1 MYVRY
6 CISLKN
12 KFYYSVREIFMSCNQ
27 TNKLETENIVCF
39 SISKT
44 TDHVDQRP
52 E

>member
-6 CISLKN
+6 YISLEN
-12 KFYYSVREIFMSCNQ
+12 KFYFSVREIFMSCNQ

-44 TDHVDQRP
+44 TVQVDPRP